1 MVPDPAWIA
10 ARASP
15 HGDALVLVLSGRVA
29 PKDLPGLVMRART
42 LLDGDTHDRIVCDVR
57 ALVEPDAAT
66 VDALARLQV
75 AARRRGR
82 EVSLLGASARLRE
95 LLDFC
100 GLDQAIPP
108 CEGLVVES
116 GREPE
121 ERE

>member
-1 MVPDPAWIA
+1 MKPAPPRIA

-15 HGDALVLVLSGRVA
+15 DDDTLVLVLSGRVA
-29 PKDLPGLVMRART
+29 PADLPELVARARA
-42 LLDGDTHDRIVCDVR
+42 LLESDPHRRIVCDVG

-66 VDALARLQV
+66 VDAIARLQL

-82 EVSLLGASARLRE
+82 DVSLVRASARLQK
-95 LLDFC
+95 LLSFC
-100 GLDQAIPP
+100 GLDEAIPP
-108 CEGLVVES
+108 CEGLVVEP

>member
-1 MVPDPAWIA
+1 MVPDPSWIA

-15 HGDALVLVLSGRVA
+15 DDDALVLVLSGRVI
-29 PKDLPGLVMRART
+29 PDDLPGLVTRARA
-42 LLDGDTHDRIVCDVR
+42 LLESDTHDRIVCDVG
-57 ALVEPDAAT
+57 ALVEPDAVT
-66 VDALARLQV
+66 VDALARLQL

-82 EVSLLGASARLRE
+82 EVSLLGASDRLRE
-95 LLDFC
+95 LLNFC

-108 CEGLVVES
+108 CEGLVVEP